1 MAVRLTPS
9 IQPFI
14 TIVRNSLGLFPA
26 LLSATC
32 DPVRKSFPQEDTM
45 WPPFLQENSVSSL
58 HPRKSSYK
66 VCWLDLDSSSPDWS
80 PCRTGAL
87 GGVNGRQILLQFLSQ
102 PAVPPIEKT
111 PNTEKCPSTVRR
123 EEESDIMRVAV
134 PGLQQSQIFR
144 GHWKWV
150 CTKVK
155 RDIWKSSYD
164 HFELYS
170 TDSHA
175 YEQTWV
181 LK

>member
-123 EEESDIMRVAV
+123 EEESDIMRVNGPRDCNSHRSLGDTESGSALKSKETF
-134 PGLQQSQIFR
+134 GNLHMITLSYTQQIVTLMNKHEF
-144 GHWKWV
+144 
-150 CTKVK
+150 
-155 RDIWKSSYD
+155 
-164 HFELYS
+164 
-170 TDSHA
+170 
-175 YEQTWV
+175 
-181 LK
+181 